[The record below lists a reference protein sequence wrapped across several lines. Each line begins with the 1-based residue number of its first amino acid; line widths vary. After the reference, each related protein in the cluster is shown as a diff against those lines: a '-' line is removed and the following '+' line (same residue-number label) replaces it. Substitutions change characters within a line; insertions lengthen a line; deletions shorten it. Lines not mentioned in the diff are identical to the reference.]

1 MNTSNKM
8 SRVLPITLSFI
19 VFVPIVVILIRRY
32 IQNKSQS
39 NEDEKK
45 LKETESGYD
54 NIDTI
59 YDSPNSDAP

>member
-1 MNTSNKM
+1 M